1 MAFTH
6 LDQVSRTVC
15 LCGYANRSDPGF
27 FLREAAKLGEEYEIE
42 RQVLHKPIPQERR
55 IQHVDCPGP
64 TLEIALLCLLTSHER
79 D

>member
-42 RQVLHKPIPQERR
+42 RQVLHKPIPQEAY
-55 IQHVDCPGP
+55 P
-64 TLEIALLCLLTSHER
+64 TY
-79 D
+79 